1 MDATYL
7 NASSHNKPRAP
18 TSTKLVGLH
27 LTTPYPGVTWPG
39 IPDSDPT
46 LVLVVRSHETCTQ
59 FQLKAIAAADIPL
72 LQKGWKELHW
82 ILNTKK
88 TRAHLSSPLKLAALS
103 NGRDE
108 NTKLIKRVR
117 LTKDIKFLA
126 HQRLQNHKVEK
137 N

>member
-7 NASSHNKPRAP
+7 NSSSHNKPRAP
-18 TSTKLVGLH
+18 TPTKLVGLH

-88 TRAHLSSPLKLAALS
+88 QERTFRRHS
-103 NGRDE
+103 NSQRCPMGE
-108 NTKLIKRVR
+108 TKI
-117 LTKDIKFLA
+117 
-126 HQRLQNHKVEK
+126 QNS
-137 N
+137 